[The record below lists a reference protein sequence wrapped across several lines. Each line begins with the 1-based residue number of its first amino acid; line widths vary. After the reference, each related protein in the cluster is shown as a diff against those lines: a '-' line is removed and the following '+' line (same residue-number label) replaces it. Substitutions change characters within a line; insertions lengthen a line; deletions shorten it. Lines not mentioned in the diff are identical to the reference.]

1 MLAWQT
7 WFLTVERVLLPLA
20 CLTKWQQSWEVVCAL
35 SPHRADEEE
44 GMTSCWGMTTTFC
57 CTETIHLDLFCFQ
70 AETCRSAKC
79 TEVSISLCIWK
90 YNTYVMLTSIF
101 FHMLECIS
109 VPYVL
114 NCCTIWNKMGK
125 ECLLS
130 FFGAIVS
137 VAKVR
142 QTERYDFTLPPF
154 PGDKNWPKWIKLG
167 SLRHSHIMFYAR

>member
-1 MLAWQT
+1 M
-7 WFLTVERVLLPLA
+7 LLPLA

-44 GMTSCWGMTTTFC
+44 GMTGCWGMTTTFC

-70 AETCRSAKC
+70 AETCCSAKC
-79 TEVSISLCIWK
+79 TEAPANV
-90 YNTYVMLTSIF
+90 YGNMLTDFF
-101 FHMLECIS
+101 FHMLEYIS
-109 VPYVL
+109 VAYVL
-114 NCCTIWNKMGK
+114 NCCTIWNKTGK

-130 FFGAIVS
+130 FFGAILS